1 MATNPHD
8 IVPAHLAVQ
17 AMRDNGY
24 KNAAYAIAELIDNS
38 IQAGATQVQLLCGEK
53 KQQVGSRMLPRI
65 HQIAVLDNGSGMD
78 ATVLRL
84 ALQFGNGTYLQEEKH
99 TGIGRFG
106 MGLPSSSVSQC
117 QKVEVWTW
125 QHGIDNALYTYLDLN
140 EIKTQRLSE
149 VPAPQH
155 EPVPSIW
162 KRVASDCDSIP
173 GIWEQVKNNFDFD
186 RSGTLVVWSDI
197 DRCMWKMGKTII
209 DNSELLIGRMYR
221 KFLEEGQ
228 VSIRML
234 AFDLD
239 NPSQIITEKFA
250 LPNDPGYLMEKTS
263 CPEPFKNKPMFQP
276 WEEAGQYEAVFTIDF
291 RERQHEVTVRFSYAK
306 EEARQTSGGKNP
318 GDLPHGKHA
327 AKNIGVSIVRAGRE
341 LDLDQSLVIKYDPTE
356 RWWGIEIEFPPSL
369 DDLFGVTNNK
379 QSARNFAELINI
391 DIESML
397 QGGKSIVQLKEEL
410 RDDEDPREPL
420 LEIAHKINSQLSVIR
435 KLIKAQTKGTRTKNN
450 RYPGSTPERQAT
462 RVTENRKQY
471 GYKGESDKDESLPAV
486 QRQATVEK
494 TLTEVGVTKSQAQE
508 LAATTIS
515 NNLKYVFA
523 DADLDSPA
531 FFSVK
536 PKGGVIAII
545 LNTNHPA
552 YENLLEVLEDEVDEV
567 DTETLR
573 SRLTNSLKGL
583 KLLLEAWARYED
595 EQPEGKRRQYTQDAR
610 VDWGRIARQFLE
622 REE

>member
-1 MATNPHD
+1 
-8 IVPAHLAVQ
+8 
-17 AMRDNGY
+17 MRDNGY
-24 KNAAYAIAELIDNS
+24 KNAAYAIAELMDNS
-38 IQAGATQVQLLCGEK
+38 IQAGAKTVELLCGEK
-53 KQQVGSRMLPRI
+53 KQQVGSRMRSRI

-84 ALQFGNGTYLQEEKH
+84 ALQFGNGTHLEEEKH

-125 QHGIDNALYTYLDLN
+125 QDGVENALYSYLDLN
-140 EIKTQRLSE
+140 EIKTQRINE
-149 VPAPQH
+149 VPAPQ
-155 EPVPSIW
+155 PKPIPSIW
-162 KRVASDCDSIP
+162 Q
-173 GIWEQVKNNFDFD
+173 QVGKNFD

-197 DRCMWKMGKTII
+197 DRCMWKTGKTII
-209 DNSELLIGRMYR
+209 DNSEYLIGRMYR
-221 KFLEEGQ
+221 KFLNSGE

-239 NPSQIITEKFA
+239 NSTTVIEEKPA
-250 LPNDPGYLMEKTS
+250 KPNDPGYLMANTS
-263 CPEPFKNKPMFQP
+263 CPAPFDNKSMFQP

-291 RERQHEVTVRFSYAK
+291 RDRQHEVKVRFSYAK
-306 EEARQTSGGKNP
+306 EEARQASGNKNP

-327 AKNIGVSIVRAGRE
+327 AKNIGVSVVRAGRE

-356 RWWGIEIEFPPSL
+356 RWWGIEVEFPPSL

-410 RDDEDPREPL
+410 KDDEDPREPL
-420 LEIAHKINSQLSVIR
+420 LEIAHKINSQLSIIR
-435 KLIKAQTKGTRTKNN
+435 KLIKAQRKGTRTKNK
-450 RYPGSTPERQAT
+450 RYPGFSPEKQAT
-462 RVTENRKQY
+462 RVTENRKQD
-471 GYKGESDKDESLPAV
+471 GYKGVSDKDESLPALE
-486 QRQATVEK
+486 RQTTIEK
-494 TLTEVGVTKSQAQE
+494 TLTEVGIPETKARE

-515 NNLKYVFA
+515 DNLKYSFV
-523 DADLDSPA
+523 DADLETAA

-536 PKGGVIAII
+536 PKGGAILVT

-552 YENLLEVLEDEVDEV
+552 YTNLIEVLEDDVENV
-567 DTETLR
+567 DTERLKLR
-573 SRLTNSLKGL
+573 LAQSQKGL
-583 KLLLEAWARYED
+583 KLLLAAWARYED
-595 EQPEGKRRQYTQDAR
+595 EQPDGKRRQDTQDAR

-622 REE
+622 NEE